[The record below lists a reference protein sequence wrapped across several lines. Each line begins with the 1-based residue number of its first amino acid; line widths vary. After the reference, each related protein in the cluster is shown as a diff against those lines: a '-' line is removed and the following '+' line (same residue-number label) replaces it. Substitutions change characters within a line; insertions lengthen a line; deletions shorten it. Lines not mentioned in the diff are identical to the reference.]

1 MNKRVLIV
9 DDSATMRDML
19 TQYLQASD
27 YMVATAMSG
36 AQAFELL
43 KTERYD
49 VIISDLEM
57 PEMDGF
63 GLIRAISELEWG
75 PGLIIMSQHSDR
87 ALHSAQELALAYS
100 VNLLGT
106 LSKPIDR
113 STLLATL
120 NDVAQTRSTSR
131 AGAEV
136 VLAEAEFMR
145 GLMTDGLAPVF
156 QPKLNVQTGEV
167 VGAEAFARWQAPG
180 GGLLGAGAIVRVAEE
195 KGYMDVL
202 TYRMLELA
210 LEQQGKWRR
219 EGHEIKLSINVS
231 SDNLRKEDFAD
242 VVSGLVEQFEVDP
255 KLIRLELTESDL
267 QVEERIPMEVL
278 ARLHLRGFGLGL
290 DDFGTGFASLMRL
303 QSIPFDELIIDREF
317 IARSTEDDTARIIL
331 DAAIGLAH
339 KLNLSCTCEGIE
351 SEEQLMLARELGAD
365 AVQGYL
371 IAKPMRPD
379 EFLVWTEDYKE
390 GVLKVPGF
398 S

>member
-1 MNKRVLIV
+1 
-9 DDSATMRDML
+9 MRDML

-27 YMVATAMSG
+27 YLVATAISG

-49 VIISDLEM
+49 IIITDLEM

-63 GLIRAISELEWG
+63 ALIRAVADLDWG
-75 PGLIIMSQHSDR
+75 PGLVLMTQHSER
-87 ALHSAQELALAYS
+87 ALHSARELALAYS

-113 STLLATL
+113 DTLLKTL
-120 NDVAQTRSTSR
+120 NEVAETVSS
-131 AGAEV
+131 AGAGSGSEV

-145 GLMTDGLAPVF
+145 GLMTDGLSPVF
-156 QPKLNVQTGEV
+156 QPKLNVQNGELIGV
-167 VGAEAFARWQAPG
+167 EAFARWKAPG

-210 LEQQGKWRR
+210 LEQQGKWKR
-219 EGHEIKLSINVS
+219 EGHEIKLSINVAS
-231 SDNLRKEDFAD
+231 ENLRKEDFAD
-242 VVSGLVEQFEVDP
+242 VVSGLAEQFEVDP
-255 KLIRLELTESDL
+255 KMIRLELSESDFH
-267 QVEERIPMEVL
+267 VEERIPLEVL
-278 ARLHLRGFGLGL
+278 SRLYLRGFGLAL

-317 IARSTEDDTARIIL
+317 ISRALADDTARIIL
-331 DAAIGLAH
+331 DAAVGLAH
-339 KLNLSCTCEGIE
+339 KLKLTCTCEGIE
-351 SEEQLMLARELGAD
+351 NQEQLLLARELGAD
-365 AVQGYL
+365 VVQGYL
-371 IAKPMRPD
+371 MAKPMSPE
-379 EFLVWTEDYKE
+379 EFLIWAEDYKA
-390 GVLKVPGF
+390 GTLSIPGF